1 MENKTTLLLIVF
13 LLALAGG
20 AVGFYLYQK
29 PTPTAAAF
37 HTDHSI
43 SASALFIDYETDEA
57 AANERYLGKT
67 LELTGTI
74 REISIQEETGQATI
88 YLEAGGILGGVSCEM
103 AADQQLAKAKPGEE
117 VTIKGICSGLLMDV
131 VLNRCV
137 IVNA

>member
-1 MENKTTLLLIVF
+1 MKNKTTLLLIVF

-29 PTPTAAAF
+29 PTPTAASF
-37 HTDHSI
+37 QTDHTLQ
-43 SASALFIDYETDEA
+43 ATALFTDYQTDEV

-88 YLEAGGILGGVSCEM
+88 YLEAGGIMGGVSCEI
-103 AADQQLAKAKPGEE
+103 AADQPLAKVKAGEE
-117 VTIKGICSGLLMDV
+117 ITIKGICSGLLMDV